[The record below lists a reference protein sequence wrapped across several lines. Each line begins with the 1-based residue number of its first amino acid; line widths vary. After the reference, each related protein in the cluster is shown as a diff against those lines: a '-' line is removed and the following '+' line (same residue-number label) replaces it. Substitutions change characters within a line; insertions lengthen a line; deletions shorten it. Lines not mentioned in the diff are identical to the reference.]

1 MSRFGARLSN
11 VDEFTRKKQDLP
23 SKNRLKK
30 ICVGWLSKID
40 ILCNVPI
47 INPQINNVYH
57 KKGVCPRAKRRNM

>member
-30 ICVGWLSKID
+30 ICVGWLGKID

-47 INPQINNVYH
+47 INPQINNVYR